1 MKKFIIEL
9 VAIICILSS
18 SVIALA
24 QAAPESITNNATVSS
39 PTTDPVPANNT
50 ASVTDKLCY
59 KADLSTSL
67 SDTAT
72 LVKPLSDNTYTGVI
86 SNAGPSTITELTFEF
101 TYNKDDYA
109 SVSPFTTS
117 SGSPTIVSTTPTGN
131 LITVKYKVTGL
142 TIASG
147 QTLNVTI
154 PVKATANPATSVLT
168 SFTSTPTGPANND
181 PACTMQDPTPLN
193 NPSTDTTAAT
203 TEADMSIIKTSTGGA
218 SSLTGTVGSMT
229 SNTDQSYTLTALN
242 NGPSVAA
249 APITIVDTIPLQ
261 VTPTNV
267 TGSTCTP
274 GPGSTPGLTCTYDSA
289 TRKMTF
295 VLATSLPNGS
305 SVVANIPVKVN

>member
-1 MKKFIIEL
+1 MKNFIIKL
-9 VAIICILSS
+9 VATICILST

-24 QAAPESITNNATVSS
+24 QAAPETITNSATVSS

-59 KADLSTSL
+59 KADLTTTL

-72 LVKPLSDNTYTGVI
+72 LVKPLTANTYTGVI
-86 SNAGPSTITELTFEF
+86 SNAGPSTVTELTFEF

-109 SVSPFTTS
+109 SVGTFTTPT
-117 SGSPTIVSTTPTGN
+117 GTATIVSTTPTGN

-142 TIASG
+142 TLASG
-147 QTLNVTI
+147 QTLNVTM
-154 PVKATANPATSVLT
+154 PVTASANPATSVLT
-168 SFTSTPTGPANND
+168 SFTATPTGPANNE

-193 NPSTDTTAAT
+193 NSSTDTTAAT

-242 NGPSVAA
+242 NGPSIAA

-267 TGSTCTP
+267 VGTTCTP
-274 GPGSTPGLTCTYDSA
+274 GAGSTPGLTCTYDAA

-295 VLATSLPNGS
+295 ILPTSLPNGS